1 MFPQIGFSE
10 MLLLGLIALIVVG
23 PKDLPL
29 LMRKAGKAMAKLR
42 SMATEFRS
50 SFDELARQA
59 EIDELRKEVE
69 ALRTGQ
75 AFQDIKD
82 EVTRPFDGLDFDEYG
97 NPRPYPPEPSA
108 PPEPLAPPAPPA
120 SVAAPDPAPAPPAAA
135 EPAPAKA
142 AKPRARKK
150 AQPAEVKP

>member
-42 SMATEFRS
+42 SMASEFRS

-59 EIDELRKEVE
+59 EIDELRREVD

-97 NPRPYPPEPSA
+97 NPRSYPPEPSA
-108 PPEPLAPPAPPA
+108 PPNLAPSPEPPA
-120 SVAAPDPAPAPPAAA
+120 AVAAPDPTPAPAA
-135 EPAPAKA
+135 EPAKPKA
-142 AKPRARKK
+142 ARARKK
-150 AQPAEVKP
+150 AQPAEAKP

>member
-23 PKDLPL
+23 PKDLPM
-29 LMRKAGKAMAKLR
+29 LMRKAGKAMAKMR

-59 EIDELRKEVE
+59 EIDELRREVE

-75 AFQDIKD
+75 AFDDIKD
-82 EVTRPFDGLDFDEYG
+82 ELTQPFSGLDFDEYG
-97 NPRPYPPEPSA
+97 NPLSPP
-108 PPEPLAPPAPPA
+108 PPPPPP
-120 SVAAPDPAPAPPAAA
+120 PPPQPAPAPQPEASAAPPSPEAPAAK
-135 EPAPAKA
+135 P
-142 AKPRARKK
+142 KPRARKK
-150 AQPAEVKP
+150 AQPAEAKP

>member
-29 LMRKAGKAMAKLR
+29 LMRKAGKAMNKVR
-42 SMATEFRS
+42 SMASEFRA

-82 EVTRPFDGLDFDEYG
+82 EVTAPFENLDFDEYG
-97 NPRPYPPEPSA
+97 NPRGAPVGYDPTPP
-108 PPEPLAPPAPPA
+108 PPAATPE
-120 SVAAPDPAPAPPAAA
+120 PAPAPAIAEAA
-135 EPAPAKA
+135 PIK
-142 AKPRARKK
+142 KPRARKK
-150 AQPAEVKP
+150 AAKPADETA